1 MSQEELV
8 QFFEDFDHH
17 IFNMVNAADINEKKG
32 GALAMST
39 YQQEICLVYM
49 VKIINHLFSR
59 VSDKWR
65 WSNNTQRHLALPQSI
80 A

>member
-49 VKIINHLFSR
+49 VKIINNLFSR

-65 WSNNTQRHLALPQSI
+65 WSNNTQRHLALPQST